1 MCKNKNSP
9 SERLYKVSSKWPG
22 QALARIFDDIKTCL
36 FYQHSISKL
45 QILSMQI
52 CRLQYLVPSRRVQ
65 NQRDGVHFDFN
76 LLVISHSKLSLLTF
90 PPSARSCSK
99 ICIKYSKHGS
109 STFSSISLIADIWP
123 ILNFEKNK
131 VTIAEVFY
139 YVNYVNF
146 GKKFNC

>member
-1 MCKNKNSP
+1 MLLCFLKHYFRMLYMPFYLKKYLALVYVKNQKKNSP
-9 SERLYKVSSKWPG
+9 
-22 QALARIFDDIKTCL
+22 TCTNIWL
-36 FYQHSISKL
+36 HKDQSIVIFYQHSISKL

-109 STFSSISLIADIWP
+109 SSF
-123 ILNFEKNK
+123 
-131 VTIAEVFY
+131 TIDCRCLTICSTLSMYRKSGFL
-139 YVNYVNF
+139 F
-146 GKKFNC
+146 